1 MQTMRTQ
8 LAVIGGGPAGV
19 CAAITAARHGVQT
32 VLVTDR
38 PVLGGNSSSEIRV
51 WTRGATGAAI
61 DDPDD
66 LAKRASVSASS
77 VHPGH
82 PGGATG

>member
-19 CAAITAARHGVQT
+19 CAAIAAG
-32 VLVTDR
+32 
-38 PVLGGNSSSEIRV
+38 
-51 WTRGATGAAI
+51 I